1 MRRCYKCGA
10 KMTTDYIVCEDC
22 EKKLNVAKDLENQ
35 MTDYIRSQDVPSL
48 IEVVIKA
55 INKAEKG
62 DQE

>member
-10 KMTTDYIVCEDC
+10 KMLKDYIVCEDC
-22 EKKLNVAKDLENQ
+22 EKKLNVAKDLEKQ

-55 INKAEKG
+55 IKRVEG
-62 DQE
+62 GRR